1 MNADPRKPPLVL
13 RVELTADQTRHI
25 LDQTGL
31 SISAIPYES
40 TAAEI
45 RCEFGGI
52 PLRVP
57 RGVFAPAAATERL
70 LHAAIHSASAFARP
84 TIVDVG
90 TGCGAVA
97 LAAGNALPRARV
109 VGTDVSTRA
118 LRAARA
124 NRTRLKLRN
133 VRFARGSLLAPIPRR
148 LNGRVAVIVANITY
162 VPPQFG
168 DTVERTFPE
177 GTAIGQGAD
186 GLGLVRELA
195 VGARSFLEPG
205 GSLVLQLA
213 DFQWDSFSVELMD
226 LGYDAPELQPHSLDG
241 PVAARVVWSDAA
253 SRRARAI
260 HA

>member
-1 MNADPRKPPLVL
+1 MNADPREPPLVL
-13 RVELTADQTRHI
+13 RVELTADQKRGI

-31 SISAIPYES
+31 SIAAVPYEV
-40 TAAEI
+40 AATEI

-57 RGVFAPAAATERL
+57 RGVFAPVAATERL

-97 LAAGNALPRARV
+97 LGVGNALPRARV
-109 VGTDVSTRA
+109 IGTDVSTRA

-133 VRFARGSLLAPIPRR
+133 VRFAHGSLLAPLPRR
-148 LNGRVAVIVANITY
+148 LTGRVAVIVANIPY
-162 VPPQFG
+162 LPPQFG
-168 DTVERTFPE
+168 DAVERVFPE

-195 VGARSFLEPG
+195 VSARRFLQPG

-213 DFQWDSFSVELMD
+213 DFQWGGFGVELMD
-226 LGYDAPELQPHSLDG
+226 LGYDAAELQPHALDG
-241 PVAARVVWSDAA
+241 PVAARVHWSEEA
-253 SRRARAI
+253 SQRMSPI
-260 HA
+260 HV